1 MSVWIFSITARS
13 EDNFMS
19 DCEISPLCFIV
30 TQRIVVVWWTMLHYA
45 MCDPN
50 YCADGCC
57 DLYEVVKSVVTPL
70 QSEDKTSLPTVFL
83 SLTVTGWHGGCED

>member
-1 MSVWIFSITARS
+1 
-13 EDNFMS
+13 
-19 DCEISPLCFIV
+19 
-30 TQRIVVVWWTMLHYA
+30 MLHYA

-83 SLTVTGWHGGCED
+83 SLTVTGCHGGCEDQQTHKCSDKNYQHTAQQTKV